1 MSTQDNQKCELLMKT
16 AAFYQRSIEDYSSFC
31 RTERKP
37 RTKRQ
42 LQQRLQSILQEIEV
56 LKASR

>member
-1 MSTQDNQKCELLMKT
+1 MSTQDNQKSELLMKT
-16 AAFYQRSIEDYSSFC
+16 AAFYQRSLEDYASFC

-42 LQQRLQSILQEIEV
+42 LQQRLDSILQEIET
-56 LKASR
+56 LKASS

>member
-1 MSTQDNQKCELLMKT
+1 MSTTDEQKCELLMKT
-16 AAFYQRSIEDYSSFC
+16 AAFYQQSIEDYASFC

-42 LQQRLQSILQEIEV
+42 LQQRLNSILQEIET
-56 LKASR
+56 LKSSS